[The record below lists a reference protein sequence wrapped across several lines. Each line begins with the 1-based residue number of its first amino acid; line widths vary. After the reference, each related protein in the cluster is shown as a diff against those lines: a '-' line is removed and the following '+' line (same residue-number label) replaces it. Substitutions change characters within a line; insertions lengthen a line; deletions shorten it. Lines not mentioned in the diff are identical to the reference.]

1 MLGGRYP
8 PAPPGPPATSESPA
22 DPFARLSFQ
31 PASQAHILRAHQRDA
46 SQVHRLV
53 ELVSELIRSIAGTR
67 WLAHKQT
74 AVDLIVRATYL
85 VLTLGR
91 GAQTLGEEYTDITP
105 YATTRRNFP
114 SRRRRL
120 LTIIFILLPSIVTS
134 PSASSYLHSSAE
146 DDAPWSR
153 MKRSLARFAESP
165 IGQALPEL
173 HMMAFLFR
181 GRFYE
186 LGRRLTGVSYVS
198 MLPARPPEQQHPSF
212 EPLAMLMLLPL
223 LRRLWPRPLEQGT
236 TPTTSIST
244 LASPSAHPSLY
255 HPVLPLSPP
264 LTPPLTAE
272 ETIILTKS
280 TTYDVPNTYLTPE
293 ALALPE
299 RQCTLCLEPRGTGEG
314 SGGTVAVTECG
325 HVFCWGCLGGLEKPE
340 CPLCRQALRMERL
353 VAAYNL

>member
-1 MLGGRYP
+1 
-8 PAPPGPPATSESPA
+8 
-22 DPFARLSFQ
+22 
-31 PASQAHILRAHQRDA
+31 
-46 SQVHRLV
+46 
-53 ELVSELIRSIAGTR
+53 
-67 WLAHKQT
+67 
-74 AVDLIVRATYL
+74 
-85 VLTLGR
+85 
-91 GAQTLGEEYTDITP
+91 
-105 YATTRRNFP
+105 
-114 SRRRRL
+114 
-120 LTIIFILLPSIVTS
+120 
-134 PSASSYLHSSAE
+134 
-146 DDAPWSR
+146 

-165 IGQALPEL
+165 VGQALPEL

-186 LGRRLTGVSYVS
+186 LGRRLTGVSYVRSTSRFWRQPAAQTKSTQVS

-244 LASPSAHPSLY
+244 LASTSAHPSLY

-325 HVFCWGCLGGLEKPE
+325 HVFCWGCLGGLEKVCE
-340 CPLCRQALRMERL
+340 RRSCPVRRL
-353 VAAYNL
+353 GDSADRAA